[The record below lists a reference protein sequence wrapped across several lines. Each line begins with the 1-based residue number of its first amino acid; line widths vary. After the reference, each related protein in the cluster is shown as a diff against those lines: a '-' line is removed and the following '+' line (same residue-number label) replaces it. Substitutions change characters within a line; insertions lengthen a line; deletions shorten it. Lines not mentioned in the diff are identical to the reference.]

1 MVTPEAREVQLFHFD
16 KRAPLALN
24 TESIKH
30 HAWQEIASMNTQ
42 TLILTV
48 LVFWLIMGLAFLS
61 AYSEVKRT
69 GGTLVDAM
77 RNNET
82 FFFIVSI
89 VVGLVVVAFKLA

>member
-1 MVTPEAREVQLFHFD
+1 MLSGASLHFD
-16 KRAPLALN
+16 SRAPETQLAAS
-24 TESIKH
+24 TF
-30 HAWQEIASMNTQ
+30 QEITGMNTQ

-48 LVFWLIMGLAFLS
+48 LVLWLVMGLAFLS

-82 FFFIVSI
+82 FFFIISI

>member
-1 MVTPEAREVQLFHFD
+1 VVPFFHFD
-16 KRAPLALN
+16 KRSPLALN
-24 TESIKH
+24 TESIKLYVCR
-30 HAWQEIASMNTQ
+30 ETLLMNTQ

-82 FFFIVSI
+82 FFFIISI
-89 VVGLVVVAFKLA
+89 VVGLVIVAFKLA

>member
-1 MVTPEAREVQLFHFD
+1 MLNPCPGSIFHFD
-16 KRAPLALN
+16 NRLSFALN
-24 TESIKH
+24 SNFMFNRV
-30 HAWQEIASMNTQ
+30 QEIDEMNTQ

-69 GGTLVDAM
+69 GGTLADAM
-77 RNNET
+77 RNNES
-82 FFFIVSI
+82 FFFIISI

>member
-1 MVTPEAREVQLFHFD
+1 MLEAD
-16 KRAPLALN
+16 A
-24 TESIKH
+24 
-30 HAWQEIASMNTQ
+30 MNTQ

-82 FFFIVSI
+82 FFFIISI
-89 VVGLVVVAFKLA
+89 VIGLVVIAFTLA

>member
-1 MVTPEAREVQLFHFD
+1 MLNPRPASIFHFD
-16 KRAPLALN
+16 NRLSFALN
-24 TESIKH
+24 SNFMFNRV
-30 HAWQEIASMNTQ
+30 QEIDEMNTQ

-69 GGTLVDAM
+69 GGTLADAM
-77 RNNET
+77 RNNES
-82 FFFIVSI
+82 FFFIISI